1 MDNEFGD
8 PMRRASTPMG
18 HLSGEDK
25 IKKVQQQY
33 KLDGMKNIS
42 YYIDESLNS
51 GNKSVKQL
59 NTGGNDDNMY
69 KSQSELESDKRRN
82 LEYLSGDE
90 HKSIMPSEEP
100 IKTDEMTTKGFIDV
114 NVNEN
119 NVDEVN
125 EINDDMPQ
133 SISMD
138 NPVMVKT
145 ESAIETIGGPD
156 DNDFSL

>member
-1 MDNEFGD
+1 
-8 PMRRASTPMG
+8 
-18 HLSGEDK
+18 
-25 IKKVQQQY
+25 
-33 KLDGMKNIS
+33 
-42 YYIDESLNS
+42 
-51 GNKSVKQL
+51 
-59 NTGGNDDNMY
+59 
-69 KSQSELESDKRRN
+69 
-82 LEYLSGDE
+82 
-90 HKSIMPSEEP
+90 MPSEEP